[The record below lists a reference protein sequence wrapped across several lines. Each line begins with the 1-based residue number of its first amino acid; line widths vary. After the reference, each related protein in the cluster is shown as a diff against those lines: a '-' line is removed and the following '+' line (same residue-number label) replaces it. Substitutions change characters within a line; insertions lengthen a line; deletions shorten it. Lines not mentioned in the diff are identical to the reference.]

1 MEDLQR
7 RSLKLCD
14 QLLGRFVEHTQERV
28 EGTFEGFRTLFRHDG
43 NRCEM
48 M

>member
-14 QLLGRFVEHTQERV
+14 QLLGRFVEHTQELLARV
-28 EGTFEGFRTLFRHDG
+28 EAVLGGRSEQPRHA
-43 NRCEM
+43 
-48 M
+48 